1 MPTITVSIPD
11 NNVASE
17 FEIRMIVAC
26 RLFEEGRITSGQAA
40 EIAGISKR
48 AFLESAGKFGVS
60 IFGYSMQE
68 LEEDLKHA

>member
-1 MPTITVSIPD
+1 MHTFTVAIPD
-11 NNVASE
+11 DTAVNE
-17 FEIRMIVAC
+17 FEVRMIVAC

-68 LEEDLKHA
+68 LEDDLKHA